1 MKLIQLEVD
10 KFLQNK
16 EVKME
21 YIKISDTEVKRTEVI
36 ETSLNKDEL
45 TKEILDLERD
55 ILDAQKRIDE
65 INDIIKV
72 FESTSK

>member
-1 MKLIQLEVD
+1 
-10 KFLQNK
+10 
-16 EVKME
+16 ME